1 MLPLVVDLPDEL
13 TLLSEC
19 RLAYILALRDPARV
33 RLLSG
38 YRLLCSCVTR
48 TVK

>member
-19 RLAYILALRDPARV
+19 RLAYILALRDLHV
-33 RLLSG
+33 EG
-38 YRLLCSCVTR
+38 YFQVI
-48 TVK
+48 VFFAVA